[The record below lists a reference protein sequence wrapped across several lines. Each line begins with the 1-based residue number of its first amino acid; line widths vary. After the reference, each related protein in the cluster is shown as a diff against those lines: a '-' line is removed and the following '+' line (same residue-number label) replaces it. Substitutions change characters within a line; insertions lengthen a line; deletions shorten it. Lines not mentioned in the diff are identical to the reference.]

1 MVPGFQ
7 PVQEIYKVF
16 ILPFQIQLI
25 DLWDFHMDFIQVL
38 QIVAYR
44 KGRPFHR
51 IRRTIGLDFIFQ
63 IFGWQR
69 NNVIRLAVLD
79 VIIFCTPFCKGFYL
93 VPSQTV
99 RLLFSTQYTVYRVVS
114 QIATT
119 KSNQKRDF
127 FSENRSTTNRLF
139 TRWQRH
145 LDLPLFLLASAS
157 RPNQN

>member
-25 DLWDFHMDFIQVL
+25 NLWDFHMDFIQVL

-79 VIIFCTPFCKGFYL
+79 VIIFCTPC
-93 VPSQTV
+93 TV
-99 RLLFSTQYTVYRVVS
+99 S
-114 QIATT
+114 
-119 KSNQKRDF
+119 
-127 FSENRSTTNRLF
+127 NRSPPFLYAIHSIPCCFTNSYHKIQPKTGFFLRKPKHY
-139 TRWQRH
+139 QQAVY
-145 LDLPLFLLASAS
+145 PLAAPSGSSSFSVGFSIPSKPKLTATA
-157 RPNQN
+157 

>member
-25 DLWDFHMDFIQVL
+25 NLWDFHMDFIQVL

-79 VIIFCTPFCKGFYL
+79 VIIFCTPLY
-93 VPSQTV
+93 
-99 RLLFSTQYTVYRVVS
+99 RLKPFASFPLRNTQYTV
-114 QIATT
+114 
-119 KSNQKRDF
+119 
-127 FSENRSTTNRLF
+127 LF
-139 TRWQRH
+139 H
-145 LDLPLFLLASAS
+145 K
-157 RPNQN
+157 

>member
-1 MVPGFQ
+1 MRCRFRCVLLLNCSFLYGSRLSASTGNLQSVHSAFPDPAHKPVGF
-7 PVQEIYKVF
+7 PYG
-16 ILPFQIQLI
+16 
-25 DLWDFHMDFIQVL
+25 FHSGTPD
-38 QIVAYR
+38 
-44 KGRPFHR
+44 
-51 IRRTIGLDFIFQ
+51 
-63 IFGWQR
+63 GWQR

-99 RLLFSTQYTVYRVVS
+99 RLLSSTQYTVYRVVS

-145 LDLPLFLLASAS
+145 LDLPLFLLDSAS

>member
-25 DLWDFHMDFIQVL
+25 NLWDFHMDFIQVF

-69 NNVIRLAVLD
+69 NNVIRLAILD
-79 VIIFCTPFCKGFYL
+79 VIIFCTPFCRVPSGL
-93 VPSQTV
+93 VPQTDPHKIV
-99 RLLFSTQYTVYRVVS
+99 ESLQVSGDRKERLREKCGADHPDSHNTQYSLIEEGGAAV
-114 QIATT
+114 
-119 KSNQKRDF
+119 
-127 FSENRSTTNRLF
+127 
-139 TRWQRH
+139 
-145 LDLPLFLLASAS
+145 LPDKWS
-157 RPNQN
+157 